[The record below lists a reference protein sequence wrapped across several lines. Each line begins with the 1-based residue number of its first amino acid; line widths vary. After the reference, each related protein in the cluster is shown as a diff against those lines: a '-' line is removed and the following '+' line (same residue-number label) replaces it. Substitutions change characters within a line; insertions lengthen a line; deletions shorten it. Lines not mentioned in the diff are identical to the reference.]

1 MNGSI
6 PLIKDFR
13 EHLIP
18 STGKQELS
26 RTRTC
31 LCLDKQ
37 ISCRFLLNRG
47 SQPFEFPLVSSASQP
62 HPLSMNTLF
71 NL

>member
-1 MNGSI
+1 MNGGI

-26 RTRTC
+26 RTRIW
-31 LCLDKQ
+31 LCLDKFHADFSL
-37 ISCRFLLNRG
+37 IEVLSRLNFL
-47 SQPFEFPLVSSASQP
+47 
-62 HPLSMNTLF
+62 
-71 NL
+71 